1 MTVAPIAEPTMDRL
15 AHLARVT
22 SGQLVG
28 SDQPFIGISTDSR
41 KLRSGELY
49 VALSGERYD
58 GHEFV
63 EPAARQGAVAAVVE
77 RKMDS
82 PVAQVIVSD
91 ALKALQLYGS
101 HWRNRFDIPVIGVTG
116 SNGKTT
122 TKEMLS
128 AICAQRGPVLATIGN
143 LNNHIGVPLTLLRL
157 RAEHQSAIIE
167 MGANHQ
173 GEIAQLTR
181 LAQPGIAVITQ
192 AGLAHIEG
200 FGGRDGIA
208 RGKGEIFAGL
218 SANGLAVINADDSY
232 ADMWRQT
239 AAHCQQLN
247 FGLDATADVTAHAIR
262 EISHGGDEHIEFE
275 LITPQGSAQV
285 SLPMLGRHNVM
296 NALAAAG
303 CALGAGFSPTEIARG
318 LAAMRS
324 VSGRLVR
331 REAIQGAQVIDDTY
345 NANPT
350 SLAAALDLLAR
361 LPTRRWLVLGDMAEL
376 GAESS
381 EWHRKAGEWAREHEV
396 ERLFAL
402 GPLSL
407 EAVKAFGKGAEHFA
421 SHTELTAS
429 LASELRADI
438 TVLVK
443 GSRSMH
449 MEQVVKALLAP
460 TPGLKTGAANGHGG

>member
-1 MTVAPIAEPTMDRL
+1 MNAAPITEPTMDRL

-22 SGQLVG
+22 DGQLVG
-28 SDQPFIGISTDSR
+28 SDQAFIGISTDSR

-49 VALSGERYD
+49 VALSGERFD
-58 GHEFV
+58 GHQFV

-77 RKMDS
+77 RQLDS
-82 PVAQVIVSD
+82 AMAQVIVPD
-91 ALKALQLYGS
+91 ALRALQVYAS

-128 AICAQRGPVLATIGN
+128 AICSQRGPVLATLGN

-157 RAEHQSAIIE
+157 RAEHQSAVIE

-181 LAQPGIAVITQ
+181 LAQPGVAVITQ

-200 FGGRDGIA
+200 FGGREGIA

-218 SANGLAVINADDSY
+218 SANGLAVINADDDY
-232 ADMWRQT
+232 ADMWRQL
-239 AAHCQQLN
+239 AAHCQQLS
-247 FGLDATADVTAHAIR
+247 FGLDAVADVTAHAIR
-262 EISHGGDEHIEFE
+262 EISYGGDEHIEFE
-275 LITPQGSAQV
+275 LETPQGSAQV

-296 NALAAAG
+296 NALAAAA
-303 CALGAGFSPTEIARG
+303 CALGAGFLPAEIARG
-318 LAAMRS
+318 LGAMRS

-331 REAIQGAQVIDDTY
+331 RDAIQGAHVIDDTY

-361 LPTRRWLVLGDMAEL
+361 LPTRRWLVLGDMGEL

-381 EWHRKAGEWAREHEV
+381 EWHRKAGEWARARDV
-396 ERLFAL
+396 ERLFAV
-402 GPLSL
+402 GPLSRD
-407 EAVKAFGKGAEHFA
+407 AVKAFGEGAEHFT
-421 SHTELTAS
+421 SHTELTVA
-429 LASELRADI
+429 LASELRAGI

-449 MEQVVKALLAP
+449 MEQVVQALLVP
-460 TPGLKTGAANGHGG
+460 TSGPMTGAVNGHGG